1 VIGGRR
7 DVMKEKILSD
17 GRAYYSSK
25 DLARMFSV
33 NESTIKRW
41 ADSGKLQ
48 CFKTVGHHRRFRF
61 EMVSDFVAR
70 YHLELGLASDDLKG
84 ILPK

>member
-33 NESTIKRW
+33 NESTIRRW
-41 ADSGKLQ
+41 ADSGKLR
-48 CFKTVGHHRRFRF
+48 CFKTIGHHRRYRA
-61 EMVSDFVAR
+61 EMASEFIAR
-70 YHLELGLASDDLKG
+70 YHVGLSLTPGALKT
-84 ILPK
+84 IFPK